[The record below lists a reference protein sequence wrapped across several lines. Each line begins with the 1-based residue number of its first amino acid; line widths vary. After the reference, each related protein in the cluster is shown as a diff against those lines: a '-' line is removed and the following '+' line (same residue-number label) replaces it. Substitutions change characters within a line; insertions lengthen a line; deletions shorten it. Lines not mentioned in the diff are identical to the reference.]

1 MSIFNITFQSG
12 RSPTRSAQ
20 IGLDEISIFEIE
32 NGLNR
37 WQATDVC
44 FNILAAVVN
53 L

>member
-1 MSIFNITFQSG
+1 MSIFKITFQSG

-20 IGLDEISIFEIE
+20 IGLDELTFLRFE

-53 L
+53 F